1 MSGRN
6 GLAEAFDCR
15 VRFMHSVYTPS
26 VSFADRFRFFLMR
39 ILRTFALVLLPLIAL
54 ALGWQLG
61 ATYQLKNFQSEEE
74 RISSLF
80 TVGSGSG
87 HIVQSDPEK
96 EVDLS
101 LLWSVWRLLSRHY
114 VSPEKLETRT
124 MVYGAVSG
132 LVSAIGDPYTL
143 FMTPQDMKVFENALS
158 GTLEGIGAQLDLK
171 EGKVTVVAPLKGSP
185 AEKAGLRTH
194 DIIVSVDGKSLEGL
208 GLEGVVSLIRG
219 PKGTTVMLSVL
230 REPSPV
236 PVLLTVTRDA
246 IHIPSV
252 ESKILVTSSGSLGY
266 VALNQFGD
274 DSVAELK
281 KAILEFP
288 EKDLKGVVLDLRF
301 NGGGYLEGAT
311 DIVSMFLKSGT
322 VVTVARR
329 DTVPEVYRV
338 NGSPILPDIPLVVL
352 INGGSASA
360 SEITAGAL
368 QDSKRATIIGTQS
381 FGKGT
386 VQEIIELPGGSS
398 LRVTT
403 AHWLTP
409 SGHDLGKKGVMPD
422 IVVDR
427 TVEQYEQAYDPQL
440 LAAEA
445 WLTVHR
451 DVTVGRKTSTGSG
464 K

>member
-1 MSGRN
+1 
-6 GLAEAFDCR
+6 
-15 VRFMHSVYTPS
+15 
-26 VSFADRFRFFLMR
+26 MR

-61 ATYQLKNFQSEEE
+61 ASYQLKHLQSEED
-74 RISSLF
+74 RISNLF

-87 HIVQSDPEK
+87 TIIQSDPEK
-96 EVDLS
+96 EVDIS
-101 LLWSVWRLLSRHY
+101 LLWSVWRLLNRHY
-114 VSPEKLETRT
+114 IEPQKMEART

-194 DIIVSVDGKSLEGL
+194 DIIISVDGKSLDGL

-219 PKGTTVMLSVL
+219 PKGTAVTLSVL
-230 REPSPV
+230 RALSPT
-236 PVLLTVTRDA
+236 PITMTVMRDA

-252 ESKILVTSSGSLGY
+252 ESKVIATATGSLGY
-266 VALNQFGD
+266 VAVNQFGD
-274 DSVAELK
+274 ETVAELK

-288 EKDLKGVVLDLRF
+288 AKGLKGLVLDLRF

-311 DIVSMFLKSGT
+311 DIVSMFLKSGM

-329 DTVPEVYRV
+329 DSAPEVYRV

-368 QDSKRATIIGTQS
+368 QDNKRAKIIGTQS

-386 VQEIIELPGGSS
+386 VQEIIDLPGGSS

-427 TVEQYEQAYDPQL
+427 TVEQYEQGYDPQL
-440 LAAEA
+440 LAAQD
-445 WLTVHR
+445 WLMTRR
-451 DVTVGRKTSTGSG
+451 DVTAGQKTASGSVR
-464 K
+464 

>member
-1 MSGRN
+1 
-6 GLAEAFDCR
+6 
-15 VRFMHSVYTPS
+15 
-26 VSFADRFRFFLMR
+26 MR

-61 ATYQLKNFQSEEE
+61 ATYQLKHLQSEED
-74 RISSLF
+74 RISNLF

-87 HIVQSDPEK
+87 TIIQSDPEK
-96 EVDLS
+96 EVDIS

-114 VSPEKLETRT
+114 IEPQKMEART

-171 EGKVTVVAPLKGSP
+171 EGRVTVVAPLKGSP

-194 DIIVSVDGKSLEGL
+194 DIIVSVDGKSLDGL

-219 PKGTTVMLSVL
+219 PKGTAVMLSVL
-230 REPSPV
+230 RGSSPT
-236 PVLLTVTRDA
+236 PITMTVMRDA

-252 ESKILVTSSGSLGY
+252 ESKVIATATGSLGY
-266 VALNQFGD
+266 IAVNQFGD
-274 DSVAELK
+274 ETVAELK

-288 EKDLKGVVLDLRF
+288 AKDLKGLVLDLRF

-311 DIVSMFLKSGT
+311 DIVSMFLKSGM

-329 DTVPEVYRV
+329 DSAPEVYRV
-338 NGSPILPDIPLVVL
+338 NGSPILPEIPLVVL

-368 QDSKRATIIGTQS
+368 QDNKRAKIIGTQS

-386 VQEIIELPGGSS
+386 VQEIIDLPGGSS

-427 TVEQYEQAYDPQL
+427 TVEQYEQGYDPQL
-440 LAAEA
+440 LAAQD
-445 WLTVHR
+445 WLMTRR
-451 DVTVGRKTSTGSG
+451 DVTAGQKTASGSVR
-464 K
+464 

>member
-1 MSGRN
+1 
-6 GLAEAFDCR
+6 
-15 VRFMHSVYTPS
+15 
-26 VSFADRFRFFLMR
+26 MR

-61 ATYQLKNFQSEEE
+61 ASYQLKHLQSEED
-74 RISSLF
+74 RISNLF

-87 HIVQSDPEK
+87 TIIQSDPEK
-96 EVDLS
+96 EVDIS
-101 LLWSVWRLLSRHY
+101 LLWSVWRLLNRHY
-114 VSPEKLETRT
+114 IEPQKMEART

-194 DIIVSVDGKSLEGL
+194 DIITSVDGKSLDGL

-219 PKGTTVMLSVL
+219 PKGTAVTLSVL
-230 REPSPV
+230 RALSPT
-236 PVLLTVTRDA
+236 PITMTVMRDA

-252 ESKILVTSSGSLGY
+252 ESKVIATATGSLGY
-266 VALNQFGD
+266 VAVNQFGD
-274 DSVAELK
+274 ETVAELK

-288 EKDLKGVVLDLRF
+288 AKGLKGLVLDLRF

-311 DIVSMFLKSGT
+311 DIVSMFLKSGM

-329 DTVPEVYRV
+329 DSAPEVYRV

-368 QDSKRATIIGTQS
+368 QDNKRAKIIGTQS

-386 VQEIIELPGGSS
+386 VQEIIDLPGGSS

-427 TVEQYEQAYDPQL
+427 TVEQYEQGYDPQL
-440 LAAEA
+440 LAAQD
-445 WLTVHR
+445 WLMTRR
-451 DVTVGRKTSTGSG
+451 DVTAGQKTASGSVR
-464 K
+464 

>member
-1 MSGRN
+1 MK
-6 GLAEAFDCR
+6 
-15 VRFMHSVYTPS
+15 
-26 VSFADRFRFFLMR
+26 
-39 ILRTFALVLLPLIAL
+39 ILRTVALVLLPLIAL
-54 ALGWQLG
+54 VLGWELG
-61 ATYQLKNFQSEEE
+61 ATYEAKHLMAEQQ
-74 RISSLF
+74 RIEDLF
-80 TVGSGSG
+80 TVASGSG
-87 HIVQSDPEK
+87 QTVQSDPEK

-101 LLWSVWRLLSRHY
+101 LFWSVWRLLQKHY
-114 VSPEKLETRT
+114 VSPEKLETKT

-143 FMTPQDMKVFENALS
+143 FMTPQDMKMFENALS
-158 GTLEGIGAQLDLK
+158 GTLEGIGAQLELQN
-171 EGKVTVVAPLKGSP
+171 GQVVVVAPLKGSP
-185 AEKAGLRTH
+185 AEKAGLQTK
-194 DIIVSVDGKSLEGL
+194 DVIVGVDGKSLEGI
-208 GLEGVVSLIRG
+208 GLENVVALIRG
-219 PKGTTVMLSVL
+219 PKGTTVSLSVL
-230 REPSPV
+230 RGTSHTPV
-236 PVLLTVTRDA
+236 TIAVTRDS

-252 ESKILVTSSGSLGY
+252 ESKVVKTATGSIGV

-281 KAILEFP
+281 KAIQELP
-288 EKDLKGVVLDLRF
+288 TKDLKGLVLDLRF

-322 VVTVARR
+322 VVTVDRR
-329 DTVPEVYRV
+329 DADPEVHRV
-338 NGSPILPDIPLVVL
+338 NGSPLLPDIPLVVL

-386 VQEIIELPGGSS
+386 VQEVIELPGGSS
-398 LRVTT
+398 LRVTV

-409 SGHDLGKKGVMPD
+409 AGHDLGKKGVTPD

-427 TVEQYEQAYDPQL
+427 TTAQYQAEYDPQL

-451 DVTVGRKTSTGSG
+451 DVTAGQKTATGSS

>member
-1 MSGRN
+1 MK
-6 GLAEAFDCR
+6 
-15 VRFMHSVYTPS
+15 
-26 VSFADRFRFFLMR
+26 
-39 ILRTFALVLLPLIAL
+39 ILRTCTLVLLPFIAL

-61 ATYQLKNFQSEEE
+61 ATYQMRHLQTEQE

-87 HIVQSDPEK
+87 QTVQSDPEK
-96 EVDLS
+96 EVDIS

-171 EGKVTVVAPLKGSP
+171 EGQVTVVAPLKGSP

-194 DIIVSVDGKSLEGL
+194 DIIISVDGKSLEGMS
-208 GLEGVVSLIRG
+208 LEGVVSLIRG
-219 PKGTTVMLSVL
+219 PKETTVTLSVL
-230 REPSPV
+230 RESSPA
-236 PVLLTVTRDA
+236 PILITVMRDA

-252 ESKILVTSSGSLGY
+252 ESKVIATASGSLGY

-288 EKDLKGVVLDLRF
+288 AKDLKGVVLDLRF

-329 DTVPEVYRV
+329 DTEPEVYRV

-445 WLTVHR
+445 WLTVRR
-451 DVTVGRKTSTGSG
+451 DVTSGQKTGTGSV